1 MGTTKG
7 CLSSNLSKI
16 LVMRTFWIFLMA
28 AVLVTIT
35 SESPLASANGQD
47 KVLIRGKKE
56 ISPHSWPHK
65 IP

>member
-1 MGTTKG
+1 
-7 CLSSNLSKI
+7 
-16 LVMRTFWIFLMA
+16 MRTFWIFLMA